1 VVWLFEATANPERGV
16 ALVSKADA
24 LWRPGA
30 ETSIVVNGHRLQD
43 KAMGDFETVMKAV
56 DENIAKLR
64 LTVNEA
70 ERQALLKRL
79 HKLLAQ
85 ADRIIQVHYVPKA
98 PID

>member
-1 VVWLFEATANPERGV
+1 MPYGGL
-16 ALVSKADA
+16 
-24 LWRPGA
+24 GA
-30 ETSIVVNGHRLQD
+30 EPSIVVNGHQLQD

-85 ADRIIQVHYVPKA
+85 ADRIISGSLRAKGSY
-98 PID
+98 